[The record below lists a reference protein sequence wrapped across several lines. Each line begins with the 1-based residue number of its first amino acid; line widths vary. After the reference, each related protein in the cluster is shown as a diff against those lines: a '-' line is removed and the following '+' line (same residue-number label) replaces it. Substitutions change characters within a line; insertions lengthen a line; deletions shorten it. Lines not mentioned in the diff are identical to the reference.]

1 MSVVTR
7 IAPSPTGDPH
17 VGTAYIGLFNYVFAK
32 QQGGKFILRIEDTDR
47 ERYQAASEARILQ
60 MMHWL
65 GLEPDESPIK
75 GGPHGPYR
83 QSERQELYQRHAQA
97 LLDSG
102 HLYLAFETPAEL
114 EAIREELRRRGHT
127 PGYDGRAR
135 TLARAVADRR
145 AAAGEPFVLRLKI
158 PRQGDIIFH
167 DRLRGEIRI
176 PESEVFDAIMIKSDG
191 YPTYHF
197 ANVVDD
203 YLMGVTQVIR
213 AEEWISSTPLHVAL
227 YDAFGW
233 PRPEFIHL
241 PLLRNP
247 DKSKISKRKLDTSI
261 DSYREQGI
269 LPEALLNFLA
279 NMGWSMPDGREFFSL
294 SEMIR
299 HFSFERISLGGPVFD
314 LKKLRFFN
322 AKYLR
327 DLLPLEQVAERA
339 KPFLAAAGC
348 HWDDEDYLLDV
359 IDVLRPRVETL
370 SDFVQHAYFFREEF
384 PYDAEARKKLASG
397 QKYLEDLE
405 RELSR
410 LDFFDHDAIEE
421 ALRDYVQSQAVKMG
435 EVMMPLRAALSGTL
449 TTPSVTDLCVILGKH
464 RVLTRI
470 GRALTELQSA
480 LPDDNPRP
488 DEARPPLVAPVSPQ
502 KLGGT
507 KGGCR

>member
-1 MSVVTR
+1 MVTR

-17 VGTAYIGLFNYVFAK
+17 VGTAYVGLFNYVFAK

-47 ERYQAASEARILQ
+47 ERYQAASETRIIQ

-65 GLEPDESPIK
+65 GLDPDESPSK
-75 GGPHGPYR
+75 GGPHAPYR
-83 QSERQELYQRHAQA
+83 QSERLEIYRRHAQA

-102 HLYLAFETPAEL
+102 HLYRAFETPDEL
-114 EAIREELRRRGHT
+114 DAIREELRRKGKT

-135 TLARAVADRR
+135 ATSPTESDRR
-145 AAAGEPFVLRLKI
+145 AAAGEPFVLRLKL
-158 PRQGDIIFH
+158 PRQGDIAFT

-176 PESEVFDAIMIKSDG
+176 HESELFDAVMIKSDG

-203 YLMGVTQVIR
+203 YLMGVTHVIR

-247 DKSKISKRKLDTSI
+247 DKSKISKRKLDTSV

-279 NMGWSMPDGREFFSL
+279 NMGWSMPDGREFFGL
-294 SEMIR
+294 AEMIE
-299 HFSFERISLGGPVFD
+299 HFSFERLSLGGPVFD

-348 HWDDEDYLLDV
+348 HWDNDDYLLDV
-359 IDVLRPRVETL
+359 IDVLRPRAETL
-370 SDFVQHAYFFREEF
+370 SEFSQHGYFFGEEF

-397 QKYLEDLE
+397 QKYLQDLE
-405 RELSR
+405 RELSM

-421 ALRDYVQSQAVKMG
+421 ALRDYVQSQTVKMG

-449 TTPSVTDLCVILGKH
+449 ATPSVTDLCVILGKR
-464 RVLTRI
+464 RVLARI

-480 LPDDNPRP
+480 LPDDNPQKP
-488 DEARPPLVAPVSPQ
+488 DAAKEISR
-502 KLGGT
+502 
-507 KGGCR
+507 